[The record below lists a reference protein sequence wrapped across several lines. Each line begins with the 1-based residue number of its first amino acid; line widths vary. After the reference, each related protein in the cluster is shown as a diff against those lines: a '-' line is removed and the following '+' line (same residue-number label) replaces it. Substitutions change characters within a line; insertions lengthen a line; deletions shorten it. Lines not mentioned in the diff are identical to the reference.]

1 MNRTHAPLFTLA
13 RRPGG
18 GHPLLRMAG
27 FGLAELLVA
36 VAIGMVTVV
45 VMMQVFAQFEGQRR
59 TTGSGDDAINSGSV
73 SLYGLQRDMQQAGWG
88 TSAVQVV
95 GCNVTGL
102 VAGGGAI
109 PFAPV
114 TINPVAIT
122 GEDTNTDV
130 ILVVSGSGNGTV
142 EGDLISNSPGG
153 GGTSYAVRTPSGF
166 AVNDFVVV
174 GRQSR
179 AAGAC
184 ALNATQVGGIVG
196 NAVTVNAATA
206 NFTTQPN
213 DLLFQLGANPVVR
226 VYAVRNRNLTVCN
239 WRISNCGS
247 AANNNDPSVWVPIAA
262 NVVSLRA
269 QYGRDTTA
277 AGMDGAVDVWDQT
290 IPTTATPISTNAA
303 RNMEACAIT
312 RIQAVRMALIA
323 RSSQPEKLNESGNHV
338 TPVAPVWA
346 GSDEVALGI
355 DATEA
360 AAVAVNVEHT
370 SPSASW
376 PTWQDFRYKI
386 FQTVVP
392 LRNVTSLG
400 VTEEC

>member
-1 MNRTHAPLFTLA
+1 MNRTRAPNVTPLA
-13 RRPGG
+13 G
-18 GHPLLRMAG
+18 GHWNRRAAG

-36 VAIGMVTVV
+36 VVIGMITMV

-88 TSAVQVV
+88 TSAVQVI

-102 VAGGGAI
+102 VVGGTAI

-114 TINPVAIT
+114 TLNPAAIT
-122 GEDTNTDV
+122 GEDANTDV

-153 GGTSYAVRTPSGF
+153 GGTSYAVRTPSAF
-166 AVNDFVVV
+166 AANDFVVV

-179 AAGAC
+179 TAGAC
-184 ALNATQVGGIVG
+184 TLNATQVGGVLG
-196 NAVTVNAATA
+196 NAVTVNAATT

-239 WRISNCGS
+239 WRVSNCAL
-247 AANNNDPSVWVPIAA
+247 AANNGDASVWVPIAP

-290 IPTTATPISTNAA
+290 IPTTATPISTTAS
-303 RNMEACAIT
+303 RNLEACAIT
-312 RIQAVRMALIA
+312 RIQAVRVALIA
-323 RSSQPEKLNESGNHV
+323 RSSQPEKLADSGAHV

-346 GSDEVALGI
+346 GSDEVAAGI
-355 DATEA
+355 DATAA
-360 AAVAVNVEHT
+360 AAVVVNVEHT
-370 SPSASW
+370 SPSVTW
-376 PTWQDFRYKI
+376 PTWQDFRYKV
-386 FQTVVP
+386 FQTIVP
-392 LRNVTSLG
+392 LRNVTSQG